1 MKSLAAWST
10 ARVAVAEEVG
20 TGVRAECE
28 PELREIIAR
37 LADVLCDTIV
47 ETRALVLHRKQFE
60 AVQKWAQQQS
70 HAFETAFERNLASVR
85 ERIVRGVSEN
95 LLPLLNRH
103 IEQKSL
109 EDFLGAVDAQ
119 TRDAIGEVV
128 RINVPAPL
136 AETVTDELQKRNL
149 DFIVTGD
156 SQQEIVANIGETR
169 IESRM
174 GMASL
179 KAEELLSNA

>member
-1 MKSLAAWST
+1 MKSLVAWST
-10 ARVAVAEEVG
+10 ARVAVAEEAGLDVG
-20 TGVRAECE
+20 SESE
-28 PELREIIAR
+28 PELSEMLAQ
-37 LADVLCDTIV
+37 LADALCNTIM
-47 ETRALVLHRKQFE
+47 EARALMLHRKQFE
-60 AVQKWAQQQS
+60 AVRRWAQEQS
-70 HAFETAFERNLASVR
+70 HAFESAFERNLASVR

-109 EDFLGAVDAQ
+109 EDFLAAVDAQ
-119 TRDAIGEVV
+119 TLDTIGEVV

-136 AETVTDELQKRNL
+136 AEMVTDELQKRNL
-149 DFIVTGD
+149 DFIVTGE
-156 SQQEIVANIGETR
+156 SQQELVANIGETR

-174 GMASL
+174 GMAAL

>member
-10 ARVAVAEEVG
+10 ARLAVPEEAGRDAGAES
-20 TGVRAECE
+20 E
-28 PELREIIAR
+28 PELRQMMAR
-37 LADVLCDTIV
+37 LADALCSTIV
-47 ETRALVLHRKQFE
+47 EARALVLHRRQSE
-60 AVQKWAQQQS
+60 AVRRWAQQQN
-70 HAFETAFERNLASVR
+70 HALESAFERSLASVR

-109 EDFLGAVDAQ
+109 EDFLAAVDAQ
-119 TRDAIGEVV
+119 TLDTIGEVV
-128 RINVPAPL
+128 RISAPAPL
-136 AETVTDELQKRNL
+136 AELVTDELKKRNL
-149 DFIVTGD
+149 DVIVAGE
-156 SQQEIVANIGETR
+156 SQNEIVASIGETR

>member
-10 ARVAVAEEVG
+10 ARLAVPQEVEWG
-20 TGVRAECE
+20 AGADGE
-28 PELREIIAR
+28 PEVRQMMAR
-37 LADVLCDTIV
+37 LTDTLFNTIV
-47 ETRALVLHRKQFE
+47 EARAMVLHRKQSE
-60 AVQKWAQQQS
+60 IIRDWAKQQS
-70 HAFETAFERNLASVR
+70 YALESVFERNLASVR

-109 EDFLGAVDAQ
+109 EDFLAAIDAQ
-119 TRDAIGEVV
+119 TLDTVGEVV
-128 RINVPAPL
+128 RISVPAPL
-136 AETVTDELQKRNL
+136 TELVTGELKKRNL
-149 DFIVTGD
+149 DVV
-156 SQQEIVANIGETR
+156 VAGESEKELVASIGETR

-174 GMASL
+174 GTASL

>member
-10 ARVAVAEEVG
+10 ARVAVAEKAGIEAG
-20 TGVRAECE
+20 SESE
-28 PELREIIAR
+28 PELREMIAR
-37 LADVLCDTIV
+37 LADALCNTIV
-47 ETRALVLHRKQFE
+47 EARALVLHRKQFE
-60 AVQKWAQQQS
+60 AVRNWARQQS
-70 HAFETAFERNLASVR
+70 HAFESAFEKNLASVR

-109 EDFLGAVDAQ
+109 EDFLAAVDAQ
-119 TRDAIGEVV
+119 TLDTIGEVV

-136 AETVTDELQKRNL
+136 ADMVTDELQKRKL
-149 DFIVTGD
+149 DFIVTGE
-156 SQQEIVANIGETR
+156 SEQEIVANIGETR

>member
-10 ARVAVAEEVG
+10 ARLTIAEDVERDAG
-20 TGVRAECE
+20 AENE
-28 PELREIIAR
+28 SELRQMLAR
-37 LADVLCDTIV
+37 LTDTLFNTIV
-47 ETRALVLHRKQFE
+47 EARAMVLHRKQSE
-60 AVQKWAQQQS
+60 TIKDWAKQQS
-70 HAFETAFERNLASVR
+70 HAFESAFERNLVSVR

-109 EDFLGAVDAQ
+109 EDFLAAIDAQ
-119 TRDAIGEVV
+119 TLDTVGEVV
-128 RINVPAPL
+128 RISVPAPL
-136 AETVTDELQKRNL
+136 TESVTDELKKRNL
-149 DFIVTGD
+149 DVVVAGE
-156 SQQEIVANIGETR
+156 SEREIVASIGETR

-174 GMASL
+174 GAVSL